1 MIADV
6 REVGDK
12 KYAGRFQIG
21 VSIGIAT
28 YPDRTD
34 TVEQLLDVADVA
46 MYEAKKGGAV
56 DIPLWSVHK
65 AWRVQRRENDAVERE
80 LGVRRSGRNG

>member
-46 MYEAKKGGAV
+46 MYEAKKGGRSTYRFGASTRHGASNV
-56 DIPLWSVHK
+56 
-65 AWRVQRRENDAVERE
+65 
-80 LGVRRSGRNG
+80 VRMTR

>member
-46 MYEAKKGGAV
+46 MYEAKKGGGGRHTA
-56 DIPLWSVHK
+56 L
-65 AWRVQRRENDAVERE
+65 ERPQ
-80 LGVRRSGRNG
+80 GMARPTS